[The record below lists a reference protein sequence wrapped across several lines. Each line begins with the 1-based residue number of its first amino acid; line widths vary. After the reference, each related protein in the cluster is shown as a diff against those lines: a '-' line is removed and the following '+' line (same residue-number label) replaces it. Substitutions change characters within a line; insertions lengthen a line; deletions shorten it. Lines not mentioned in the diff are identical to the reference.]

1 MFFFLRREQWWM
13 DRFCRKVEYLFLKN
27 IYSYDKLEKIK
38 IGSEEKFF
46 AAVRRVLEY
55 FPIFEETLQDCDEYD
70 QISDRVQIF

>member
-1 MFFFLRREQWWM
+1 M
-13 DRFCRKVEYLFLKN
+13 
-27 IYSYDKLEKIK
+27 K